1 MNKKYFSGFVFVLL
15 FLTLTS
21 CFPQAIAKNGELKAL
36 GVFRTQAHDFSC
48 DPAKAALFS
57 GLALNLSRRP
67 LTFSCGAL
75 STQSILT
82 ITLQNDDKNPIH
94 VIWNVQD
101 PVSGGIITLNS
112 DQARKKSIG
121 NSGFLLLANGDYSG
135 DFDLE
140 WTDFAVLKGKYRL
153 TTQ

>member
-1 MNKKYFSGFVFVLL
+1 MNKKYFLGFGGML
-15 FLTLTS
+15 FLLTG

-36 GVFRTQAHDFSC
+36 GIFRTQAHEFNC
-48 DPAKAALFS
+48 DPAKAALSS

-101 PVSGGIITLNS
+101 PVSGGIVTFNS
-112 DQARKKSIG
+112 DQARKKSTG
-121 NSGFLLLANGDYSG
+121 SGGFLLLANGDYSG
-135 DFDLE
+135 NFDFE
-140 WTDFAVLKGKYRL
+140 WTDFAVLKGAYRL
-153 TTQ
+153 ATQ